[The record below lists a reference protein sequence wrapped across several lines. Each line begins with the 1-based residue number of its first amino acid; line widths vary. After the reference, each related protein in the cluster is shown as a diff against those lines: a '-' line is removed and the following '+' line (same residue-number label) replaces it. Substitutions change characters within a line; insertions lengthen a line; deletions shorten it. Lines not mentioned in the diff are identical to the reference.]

1 MTTSRREVPPTGRSA
16 DASRA
21 QKSAIKKTQS
31 TSTFQRRSDVCPSI
45 SRPSGAPALGDL
57 VPQNR
62 LRAAGRASRRES
74 VLRWTGKRQ
83 IDSFLSKTRS
93 RTHGT
98 YLHSDAKRRSG
109 RRPVH
114 RQENGRSNHSY
125 PKPSRKH
132 AVLIFML
139 IRNAVA
145 RRGNAQPPGFSPAS
159 MTSPLPAG
167 LFCSPAPP
175 ASELLLSPDEAL
187 LCSCAVVCA
196 L

>member
-62 LRAAGRASRRES
+62 LRAAGRASRSES
-74 VLRWTGKRQ
+74 VLRWTGIRQ
-83 IDSFLSKTRS
+83 IDSFLSEIRS

-98 YLHSDAKRRSG
+98 YLHSDAKRRGG
-109 RRPVH
+109 RRPV
-114 RQENGRSNHSY
+114 RKRANGRSNHFY
-125 PKPSRKH
+125 QKPSREYT
-132 AVLIFML
+132 VLNVDLKRCGMT
-139 IRNAVA
+139 RKCSA
-145 RRGNAQPPGFSPAS
+145 PGVLPGLDDITAS
-159 MTSPLPAG
+159 GRA
-167 LFCSPAPP
+167 
-175 ASELLLSPDEAL
+175 LLLSGSSRIRAL
-187 LCSCAVVCA
+187 A
-196 L
+196 LPR